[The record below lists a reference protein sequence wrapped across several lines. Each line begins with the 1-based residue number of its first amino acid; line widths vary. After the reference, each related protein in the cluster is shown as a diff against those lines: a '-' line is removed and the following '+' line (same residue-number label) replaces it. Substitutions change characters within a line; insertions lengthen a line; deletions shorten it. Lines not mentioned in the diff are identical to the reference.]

1 MRNSKLFC
9 VAVFCLLLG
18 ACGYDGDEEKEAAR
32 KEDLQE
38 LNEEMNQTLTTITG
52 LKVQLRDSLDDLGV
66 RGDSVE
72 QVKVDKYRLLLA
84 ELEQAEAEYMD
95 WEEEV
100 NAEVE
105 NIAHEEAMA
114 FYDQQEEKAQSLRMD
129 MRKTIDYVQQE
140 LEAPV
145 IEEVP

>member
-1 MRNSKLFC
+1 MMNSKLFFI
-9 VAVFCLLLG
+9 AVFCLFLVS
-18 ACGYDGDEEKEAAR
+18 CGYDGEEEKEAAR

-38 LNEEMNQTLTTITG
+38 LSEEMNQNLTTITG

-66 RGDSVE
+66 RGDSTE
-72 QVKVDKYRLLLA
+72 QLRVDKYRLLLA
-84 ELEQAEAEYMD
+84 ELDQTEVAYRD

-100 NAEVE
+100 NAEME

-129 MRKTIDYVQQE
+129 MRSKIKYVQQE
-140 LEAPV
+140 LETPV
-145 IEEVP
+145 VETP